1 MVATWSEPVLR
12 ALTKI
17 VGLVLIA
24 LGIVGVVVGTEPLL
38 GLFNLDH
45 LENIIHLLTGA
56 LLTYAGFR
64 SPEPQLRKVV
74 GALGVLSLG
83 AGILGFFAPD
93 LFGLI
98 PHMYS
103 HCDNLLHLTLG
114 VLAIFFAW
122 IVRSPQGGTVAVAT
136 A

>member
-24 LGIVGVVVGTEPLL
+24 LGIVGLVVGTEPLL
-38 GLFNLDH
+38 GLVNLDTV
-45 LENIIHLLTGA
+45 ENVIHLITGG
-56 LLTYAGFR
+56 LLLWAGFAR
-64 SPEPQLRKVV
+64 EPVLRKVV
-74 GALGVLSLG
+74 GRSAFSPS
-83 AGILGFFAPD
+83 APAILGFFAPN

-122 IVRSPQGGTVAVAT
+122 IVRSPRTT
-136 A
+136 

>member
-1 MVATWSEPVLR
+1 MVATWSVPVLR
-12 ALTKI
+12 LLTKI

-45 LENIIHLLTGA
+45 IENVIHLLTGG
-56 LLTYAGFR
+56 LLAYAGFR

-74 GALGVLSLG
+74 GTLGILSLG
-83 AGILGFFAPD
+83 A
-93 LFGLI
+93 
-98 PHMYS
+98 M
-103 HCDNLLHLTLG
+103 
-114 VLAIFFAW
+114 
-122 IVRSPQGGTVAVAT
+122 RSPQSASAALAT